1 MKMGLT
7 WPELISIPPPPSWQH
22 PTEQTSGQQ
31 RLLPLAERGLS
42 LAEETL
48 ASCFAAPQTGGRGAA
63 LSAYETREG
72 PLQLSSSGVAQG
84 APPRGSQWV
93 ENLDGARVL
102 GG

>member
-1 MKMGLT
+1 MGLS
-7 WPELISIPPPPSWQH
+7 WPKLISIPPRPAWQH

-48 ASCFAAPQTGGRGAA
+48 ASCFAAPQARGRGAA

-72 PLQLSSSGVAQG
+72 PLQLSSSSGVAQG
-84 APPRGSQWV
+84 APPRGSLWV
-93 ENLDGARVL
+93 ENLDGALVL